1 MDTIKVNFKNIIAHR
16 GLSALERENTASAF
30 VAAGNRKNYGIE
42 TDVHVTLD
50 GKYVII
56 HNDDTEQVAGV
67 NLPVEGSCFNDLR
80 ALRLLDTDGTKDR
93 GDLIIPTVTEYIR
106 ICKRYEKHCFFEFKN
121 AFKREQIAEICD
133 FFIKEDYIEHTT
145 FISFVYENLLALREL
160 YPAASAQFLT
170 GEMNDEVIN
179 RCKKDNLGL
188 DVEHHAITKETVE
201 AAHAAGLEVN
211 TWTVDAPEDAERV
224 ISCGVDYITSNV
236 LEYGE

>member
-16 GLSALERENTASAF
+16 GQSALERENTASAF

-42 TDVHVTLD
+42 TDVHATKD

-56 HNDDTEQVAGV
+56 HNDNTEQVAGV
-67 NLPVEGSCFNDLR
+67 NLSVEGSCFSDLR
-80 ALRLLDTDGTKDR
+80 ALRLLDMDGTKDR
-93 GDLIIPTVTEYIR
+93 GDLMLPTVTEYIR

-121 AFKREQIAEICD
+121 AFKKEQIAEICD
-133 FFIKEDYIEHTT
+133 FFIKEDYMEHTT

-160 YPAASAQFLT
+160 YPAASAQYLT
-170 GEMNDEVIN
+170 GEMSDEIIN

-188 DVEHHAITKETVE
+188 DVEHHALTKETVR

-211 TWTVDAPEDAERV
+211 CWTVDSSEDAERV
-224 ISCGVDYITSNV
+224 ISYGVDYITSDI